1 MLYLLDVSVE
11 TEEVEDAGAVHL
23 GGMQAAHHGN
33 GAGGV
38 AHVGG
43 GLGQRIRHHLRDIM
57 RAALE
62 AVITGQRQQGAVR
75 ACTHTHTHTHTLQA
89 LIRTL

>member
-1 MLYLLDVSVE
+1 MSSHTQHYISALYLLNVPVQ

-33 GAGGV
+33 RAGGV

-43 GLGQRIRHHLRDIM
+43 GLRQRIRHDLRHVM

-62 AVITGQRQQGAVR
+62 AVIAGQRQQGAVR
-75 ACTHTHTHTHTLQA
+75 A
-89 LIRTL
+89 